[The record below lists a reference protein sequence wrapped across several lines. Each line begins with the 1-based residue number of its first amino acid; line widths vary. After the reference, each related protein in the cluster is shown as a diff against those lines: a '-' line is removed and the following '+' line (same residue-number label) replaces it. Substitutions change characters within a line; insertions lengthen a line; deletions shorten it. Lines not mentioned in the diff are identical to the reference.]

1 MQNITRRDFLKL
13 FGVSAGALAI
23 TGLTGCGVAPFL
35 EETAQPVRANSD
47 FVPDVELQLTATDTQ
62 TSILPGQPTHV
73 WKYDGAVLATRGDG
87 TSLQTIPNSYLGP
100 IIHAKRG
107 QKIRIHLKNALG
119 EPTIIHWHGL
129 HVPPDMDGHPRY
141 AIQPGQAYVY
151 DFEIRNRAGTY
162 WFHPHPH
169 QRTGFQAY
177 AGLAGLFL
185 ISDSEETEANLPSG
199 EFDVPLVIQDRAFN
213 AANEL
218 VYITNPMD
226 QMMGFLGDRILVN
239 GRPDFALNV
248 ATRAYRFR
256 VLNGS
261 NSRVYKLAW
270 DDGTP
275 LTVIATDGGL
285 LEKPVRR
292 NYVTLGPGER
302 VELWT
307 DFGNRRV
314 GSELKLKSLAFSG
327 AESGMMGGMMGGGM
341 MGGGMMGSSN
351 SALPNG
357 AEFSILRVKV
367 DREVKDNTPLPERL
381 STIQRYRLDDAIN
394 RQNPRAFGIGMQG
407 MMTWT
412 LNGRVFEMEGV
423 ANDEIVK
430 LNTLEAWEFANQTNS
445 MDQMVHPMHI
455 HGVQFQVVERQIAP
469 QFQTVWETVRAG
481 YVDEG
486 WKDTVALWP
495 SERVK
500 LLMRFEDFPGMFL
513 YHCHNLEHE
522 DQGLMR
528 NYLIQA

>member
-1 MQNITRRDFLKL
+1 MQNLTRREFFKL
-13 FGVSAGALAI
+13 FGLGAGALTIAE
-23 TGLTGCGVAPFL
+23 LSGCGVAPFL
-35 EETAQPVRANSD
+35 SGAAQPAQPRSD
-47 FVPDVELQLTATDTQ
+47 FVPDVELKLTAGDTQ
-62 TSILPGQPTHV
+62 ANILPGQPTRV
-73 WKYDGAVLATRGDG
+73 WKYDGAVVKGDSA
-87 TSLQTIPNSYLGP
+87 SLQSIPNSYLGP
-100 IIHAKRG
+100 IIRAKRG
-107 QKIRIHLKNALG
+107 QKIRIHLNNALG

-129 HVPPDMDGHPRY
+129 HVPPEMDGHPRY
-141 AIQPGQAYVY
+141 AIQPGQTYVY

-185 ISDSEETEANLPSG
+185 ISDDEEAAANLPSG
-199 EFDVPLVIQDRAFN
+199 EFDVPLVIQDRTFN
-213 AANEL
+213 PANQL
-218 VYITNPMD
+218 VYVTNPMD

-239 GRPDFALNV
+239 GRPDFAMNV

-270 DDGTP
+270 EDGAP

-285 LEKPVRR
+285 LEKPTQR

-302 VELWT
+302 VELWA
-307 DFGNRRV
+307 DFSNRRV
-314 GSELKLKSLAFSG
+314 GSELKLKSLVFSG

-341 MGGGMMGSSN
+341 MGGGMMGGN
-351 SALPNG
+351 NAALPHG
-357 AEFSILRVKV
+357 AEFTILRVKV
-367 DREVKDNTPLPERL
+367 DREIKDNPPLPNRL
-381 STIQRYRLDDAIN
+381 STIQRYRLDDTIN
-394 RQNPRAFGIGMQG
+394 RQNPRTFGITMQQ

-412 LNGRVFEMEGV
+412 INGRVFEMEGV

-430 LNTLEAWEFANQTNS
+430 LNTLETWEFVNQTNS

-455 HGVQFQVVERQIAP
+455 HGVQFQVIERQSAP
-469 QFQTVWETVRAG
+469 QFKADWETVRAG

-486 WKDTVALWP
+486 WKDTVLLWP

-500 LLMRFEDFPGMFL
+500 LLMRFGDFPGMFL